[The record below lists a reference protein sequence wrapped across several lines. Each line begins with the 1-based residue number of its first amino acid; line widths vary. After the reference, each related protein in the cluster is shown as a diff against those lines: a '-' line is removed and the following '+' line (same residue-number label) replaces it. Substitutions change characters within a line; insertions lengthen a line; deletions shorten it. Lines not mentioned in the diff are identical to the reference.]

1 MTTTTTASR
10 LLRQLPVRNRPG
22 MIGFARLPNAELNE
36 LNGKLFCTLK
46 DWSTDLD
53 QLVFEICQIM
63 RLPKRGKLR
72 NRIRV

>member
-1 MTTTTTASR
+1 
-10 LLRQLPVRNRPG
+10 